1 MKRDKFSFKNRL
13 LPILLASFIFSET
26 ANAQWAFAARHVIG
40 RINQMTQDDSNGK
53 PAFQFATVIIDAPA
67 NKVYS
72 TAVNVVSQNQAITI
86 ASQDSQNLKLKVS
99 EGNNSASLS
108 VVPLSDKSS
117 EIMISA
123 TAASQSQDPS
133 TSGVVDSILKIC
145 KQLNKVCKTGA
156 N

>member
-1 MKRDKFSFKNRL
+1 MKRDKFPVKKLL
-13 LPILLASFIFSET
+13 LPILLVGLIFSET
-26 ANAQWAFAARHVIG
+26 VNAGWAFAARKVIG
-40 RINQMTQDDSNGK
+40 RINQMTQDDSNGN

-67 NKVYS
+67 IKVYS

-86 ASQDSQNLKLKVS
+86 VSQDAKNLKLKVS
-99 EGNNSASLS
+99 EGNKSISLS
-108 VVPLSDKSS
+108 VVSLSDKSS

-123 TAASQSQDPS
+123 TAAPQSQDPS
-133 TSGVVDSILKIC
+133 TSPEVDAILKIC

>member
-1 MKRDKFSFKNRL
+1 MKQVKFSLNNM
-13 LPILLASFIFSET
+13 LPLILLTGLIFSET
-26 ANAQWAFAARHVIG
+26 ANAQWAFVARHVIG

-53 PAFQFATVIIDAPA
+53 PAFQFATVIMDAPA
-67 NKVYS
+67 IKVYS
-72 TAVNVVSQNQAITI
+72 TAVNVISQNQAITI
-86 ASQDSQNLKLKVS
+86 VSQDSQNLKLKLS
-99 EGNNSASLS
+99 EGQKSTLLN

-123 TAASQSQDPS
+123 TASPPGQDPS
-133 TSGVVDSILKIC
+133 TSVVVDSILKIC

>member
-1 MKRDKFSFKNRL
+1 MKQVKFSLNNM
-13 LPILLASFIFSET
+13 LPLILLAGLIFSET
-26 ANAQWAFAARHVIG
+26 ANAQWAFVARHVIG

-53 PAFQFATVIIDAPA
+53 PAFQFATVILDAPA
-67 NKVYS
+67 VKVYS
-72 TAVNVVSQNQAITI
+72 TAVNVISQNQAITI
-86 ASQDSQNLKLKVS
+86 VSQDSQNLKLKLS
-99 EGNNSASLS
+99 EGHKSTLLN

-123 TAASQSQDPS
+123 TASPEGQDPS
-133 TSGVVDSILKIC
+133 TSVVVDSILKIC

>member
-1 MKRDKFSFKNRL
+1 MKQDKLSLNNIL
-13 LPILLASFIFSET
+13 LPVLLAGFIFSET
-26 ANAQWAFAARHVIG
+26 AYAGWAFAARHVIG

-53 PAFQFATVIIDAPA
+53 PVFQFATVIIDAPA

-72 TAVNVVSQNQAITI
+72 TAVNLVSQNQAITI
-86 ASQDSQNLKLKVS
+86 VSQDSQNLKLKVS
-99 EGNNSASLS
+99 EGNKSTSLS
-108 VVPLSDKSS
+108 VVSLSDKSS

-123 TAASQSQDPS
+123 TAAPQSQDPS
-133 TSGVVDSILKIC
+133 TSGAVDSILKIC

>member
-1 MKRDKFSFKNRL
+1 MKQDTFSLGNRL
-13 LPILLASFIFSET
+13 LLILLAGFFFSES
-26 ANAQWAFAARHVIG
+26 AHAQWAFAARHVIG

-86 ASQDSQNLKLKVS
+86 VSQDSQNLKLKVS
-99 EGNNSASLS
+99 EGNKSASLS

-123 TAASQSQDPS
+123 TAAPQSQDPS
-133 TSGVVDSILKIC
+133 TSAEIDSILKIC